1 MATRNATTLETL
13 LESADIRMDA
23 PAMRW
28 MVVTWDVACID
39 SRSNKYYRFLL
50 ADNAYL
56 GLYNK
61 RNTQAFSPTTPSR
74 GTIGGFVQA
83 GSSPL
88 SQALK
93 KDMEKAKE
101 YRPVCQPLAVDCSEF
116 AGGPETGQPYEMLFA
131 MSVGSA
137 AGRRVLGRINAARQ
151 QAFPTHASPEAHRNR
166 FRDAEKLW
174 LGL

>member
-1 MATRNATTLETL
+1 MATRNAPTLETL

-28 MVVTWDVACID
+28 MIVTWDVACID

-61 RNTQAFSPTTPSR
+61 RNTQAFSPTSPSR

-116 AGGPETGQPYEMLFA
+116 AGEVDSPADLLDAIKDNGGL
-131 MSVGSA
+131 
-137 AGRRVLGRINAARQ
+137 GRRVLAHINRTRQ
-151 QAFPTHASPEAHRNR
+151 TAMVTHLASGWSYDFPGQTD
-166 FRDAEKLW
+166 RDLW
-174 LGL
+174 SGA